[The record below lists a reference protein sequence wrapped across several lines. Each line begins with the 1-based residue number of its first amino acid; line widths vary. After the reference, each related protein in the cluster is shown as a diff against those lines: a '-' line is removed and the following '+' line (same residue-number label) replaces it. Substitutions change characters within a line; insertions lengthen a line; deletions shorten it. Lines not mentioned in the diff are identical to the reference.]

1 MTFRLV
7 PRAVR
12 ELRLADE
19 WWRENRPSAPDAL
32 RNEVLAAIERVVEQ
46 PESGLLVGSRKN
58 EPVRRVLAPVSRR
71 LIYYFVDREVVT
83 VLRVVGAER
92 GTQPRFDKKTSLS

>member
-7 PRAVR
+7 PQAAR
-12 ELRLADE
+12 ELTRADA
-19 WWRENRPSAPDAL
+19 WWRENRPAAPNAL
-32 RNEVLAAIERVVEQ
+32 ADEVLALIEQIVEL

-58 EPVRRVLAPVSRR
+58 EPVRRVFAPISRR
-71 LIYYFVDREVVT
+71 LVYYFVDRGVVT

-92 GTQPRFDKKTSLS
+92 GTQPRFAPKTRLS